1 MRLSSDARDGL
12 GDLAPALLQERG
24 GGSLATMVAGWTD
37 RFPCDAPTATLASA
51 TAPGRTPMTD
61 TDRFEALEIKIAH
74 LERGLQELSDVVVRQ
89 QQDLDRLALRNQQ
102 LKEQLE
108 DIRGET
114 EDKKDPHEV
123 PPHY

>member
-1 MRLSSDARDGL
+1 
-12 GDLAPALLQERG
+12 
-24 GGSLATMVAGWTD
+24 
-37 RFPCDAPTATLASA
+37 
-51 TAPGRTPMTD
+51 
-61 TDRFEALEIKIAH
+61 
-74 LERGLQELSDVVVRQ
+74 LQELSDVVVRQ

-108 DIRGET
+108 DIRGEA

>member
-24 GGSLATMVAGWTD
+24 GGSLPTMVAGRAGVFLVTPQ
-37 RFPCDAPTATLASA
+37 RLRLRQPP
-51 TAPGRTPMTD
+51 PGRTPMTD
-61 TDRFEALEIKIAH
+61 ANRFEALEIKIAH

>member
-1 MRLSSDARDGL
+1 
-12 GDLAPALLQERG
+12 LQERG
-24 GGSLATMVAGWTD
+24 GGSLATMVAG
-37 RFPCDAPTATLASA
+37 RAGVFLVARQPLRLQQPPAP
-51 TAPGRTPMTD
+51 PGRTPMTD
-61 TDRFEALEIKIAH
+61 SDRFEALEIKIAH